1 MEIWVLLSLGA
12 AIFQTLR
19 FVLQKFLSDT
29 GLGVDG
35 ATFSRFIYSAPVLLV
50 IAPIWFGYFGY
61 PTVNKNFLIFC
72 VIGGISQIFATLC
85 VIALFKQRN
94 FAVGMA
100 FKKTETLQIALVSL
114 IVLGEKVSTTA
125 FYAICVGFIGLILLS
140 KEAYQTSFFKYGI
153 FNRSVLLGLLS
164 GFLFAISG
172 VYYRAST
179 LSVLDENSINR
190 AILTLTCVLVFQVI
204 IMGGWLLIFNRRE
217 LIVVWKA
224 RNIAVWVGLT
234 SLVGSFFWF
243 WAFSLVNA
251 ALVKAVGQ
259 IELLF
264 SILASTVLFKEK
276 ITFRELIGI
285 FTFMLSVLGVIALS

>member
-35 ATFSRFIYSAPVLLV
+35 ATFSRFIYSAPILLV
-50 IAPIWFGYFGY
+50 IALIWFGYFGY
-61 PTVNKNFLIFC
+61 P
-72 VIGGISQIFATLC
+72 
-85 VIALFKQRN
+85 
-94 FAVGMA
+94 
-100 FKKTETLQIALVSL
+100 
-114 IVLGEKVSTTA
+114 
-125 FYAICVGFIGLILLS
+125 
-140 KEAYQTSFFKYGI
+140 
-153 FNRSVLLGLLS
+153 
-164 GFLFAISG
+164 
-172 VYYRAST
+172 
-179 LSVLDENSINR
+179 
-190 AILTLTCVLVFQVI
+190 
-204 IMGGWLLIFNRRE
+204 
-217 LIVVWKA
+217 
-224 RNIAVWVGLT
+224 T

-276 ITFRELIGI
+276 ITLRELFGI
-285 FTFMLSVLGVIALS
+285 FTIMLSVLGVIALS